1 MNGDKE
7 SRDGHATR
15 LQQACSTS
23 LPDDSVPTES
33 TLRAPTNPPAAIR
46 ILRLPEVRR
55 VTGLGRT
62 MIYRL
67 QQEHRFP
74 QSVKITDYAV
84 GWVEGEV
91 QAWLA
96 ERATRRK
103 SRPDDA
109 LLVADGQEQIGRARL

>member
-7 SRDGHATR
+7 SCNGHATR
-15 LQQACSTS
+15 RQQACSTR

-33 TLRAPTNPPAAIR
+33 MLRAPTNPLAAIR

-62 MIYRL
+62 MIYRF

-109 LLVADGQEQIGRARL
+109 LLIADGQ

>member
-1 MNGDKE
+1 
-7 SRDGHATR
+7 
-15 LQQACSTS
+15 
-23 LPDDSVPTES
+23 
-33 TLRAPTNPPAAIR
+33 
-46 ILRLPEVRR
+46 
-55 VTGLGRT
+55 

-84 GWVEGEV
+84 AWVEGEV

-109 LLVADGQEQIGRARL
+109 LLVADGQ

>member
-7 SRDGHATR
+7 SCNGHATR
-15 LQQACSTS
+15 RQHACSTRP
-23 LPDDSVPTES
+23 PDGSVPIES
-33 TLRAPTNPPAAIR
+33 TPRAPTDLLPAIR
-46 ILRLPEVRR
+46 ILRLPEVCR

-67 QQEHRFP
+67 QLEHRFP

-96 ERATRRK
+96 EQATRRK

-109 LLVADGQEQIGRARL
+109 LLVADGQ